1 MKKYILALFIIT
13 ALLINLTGCGGS
25 GSGNSAAGPE
35 NGGMATVRVNLN
47 QDGTAVKDV
56 EAVALYTPAAALRE
70 GVNSYENLSLGA
82 RAAVGPSN
90 TDGVYKPAS
99 VNSDGTHEFNVP
111 AGDYTLLASKGNTR
125 AVLTGI
131 RAASGDEPLL
141 VTSLTPTGSVLGK
154 VVDSASKAV
163 AGAMVYLVD
172 TSCVAFSGADGSFEM
187 TGVPTNTAFK
197 ISAIYS
203 ADNKQLVAATEDVK
217 VDSSLTATLKNN
229 IVVKENTVKT
239 MNITGS
245 IVDTKGNGLASK
257 AIMAMNGTIMS
268 VGLSDNTGKFSI
280 PVTVAG
286 TYKVAALN
294 AATPAA
300 QTVTVSSS
308 DVAVSENFVV
318 AGAGKLASIKG
329 KITLD
334 TTRDTTNFSKAYID
348 SFLIRLVGSGTYY
361 ATTTKVNFD
370 YNNLSNSGVTFDFTG
385 IPAGKYGILVD
396 PSANGFFGSVG
407 NITVAEGQ
415 VLDISS
421 SNPINVKYINPSF
434 NISWRDTNSLSYD
447 EYLPWMDT
455 TDNTTIASHFNNAVL
470 RCCRKEYNMLIGLPT
485 PTITGGGATNVNA
498 LFDFTNDPTV
508 ASNTFDCVFSM
519 YNTWSDPNTGLS
531 GTLIAESRVLTHT
544 VDGQL
549 LDGDLSF
556 VCFNNMPCRIVRD
569 SDGGFTTIENHFAR
583 YFSTVEEIL
592 SDSPTKAFNLT
603 SVDNM
608 NNPHILGKRYQ
619 TTVYHDNQGYHAK
632 IYTVNSENIVSD
644 TPIKTID
651 MGDGITY
658 NNDITYN
665 HGCMAV
671 DKSGNVY
678 AALFSIDN
686 VNANP
691 PVFKY
696 DIYKL
701 SNNASEINEPVASFL
716 VGACNNIPDIRRFN
730 CLNDGR
736 FYIETTVNQDSLYYS
751 LIISGDTTEVS
762 ANSDRICCITDKY
775 GYMYRLQKEFVG
787 GAEYWYLIKVSSL
800 DGKVL
805 AKSNGYQIND
815 LVDIAEDSNGNP
827 VCYYIYNG
835 Y

>member
-1 MKKYILALFIIT
+1 MKKYILTLFAIM
-13 ALLINLTGCGGS
+13 ALLVNLTGCGGS

-82 RAAVGPSN
+82 RAAVSPSN

-172 TSCVAFSGADGSFEM
+172 TSCVAFSAADGSFEM

-245 IVDTKGNGLASK
+245 IVDTKGNGLATK

-308 DVAVSENFVV
+308 DVAVSESFVI
-318 AGAGKLASIKG
+318 AATGKLASIKG

-415 VLDISS
+415 ALDISS
-421 SNPINVKYINPSF
+421 SDSIVVKYIKPSF
-434 NISWRDTNSLSYD
+434 YATWNADALTIR

-455 TDNTTIASHFNNAVL
+455 TKVASYFSNAVL
-470 RCCRKEYNMLIGLPT
+470 RYCRKDINTNIALPT
-485 PTITGGGATNVNA
+485 PGITGVDAQ
-498 LFDFTNDPTV
+498 FDFSNATV
-508 ASNTFDCVFSM
+508 ASNSFDCVFSM
-519 YNTWSDPNTGLS
+519 FNTWSDPNTGLS
-531 GTLIAESRVLTHT
+531 GTLITESEVLSHSSSD
-544 VDGQL
+544 VL
-549 LDGDLSF
+549 LKNCDIRF
-556 VCFNNMPCRIVRD
+556 VQINTQTDNVVKD
-569 SDGGFTTIENHFAR
+569 SDDSFTAVERWGETALYYTLEKAISGNPESISIAITTGFNIPKIIAKKFQTVVDFNSNTDELSAAIYSLNSSNTPTLVKTI
-583 YFSTVEEIL
+583 
-592 SDSPTKAFNLT
+592 NLGSGFQVNDDKYYNLGCM
-603 SVDNM
+603 SVD
-608 NNPHILGKRYQ
+608 K
-619 TTVYHDNQGYHAK
+619 A
-632 IYTVNSENIVSD
+632 
-644 TPIKTID
+644 
-651 MGDGITY
+651 
-658 NNDITYN
+658 
-665 HGCMAV
+665 
-671 DKSGNVY
+671 GNVY
-678 AALFSIDN
+678 TILISGDSS
-686 VNANP
+686 NA
-691 PVFKY
+691 FKY

-701 SNNASEINEPVASFL
+701 SNTDSEIKSVASGSL
-716 VGACNNIPDIRRFN
+716 GTSTELPDIMCFN

-736 FYIETTVNQDSLYYS
+736 FYFEVDMVDFSSAIVDVASGIVEKSYNNKRKCC
-751 LIISGDTTEVS
+751 LI
-762 ANSDRICCITDKY
+762 DKY
-775 GYMYRLQKEFVG
+775 GYMYRLQKDFEG
-787 GAEYWYLIKVSSL
+787 GSEIFHLIRTASL

-805 AKSNGYQIND
+805 DKSESSLITG
-815 LVDIAEDSNGNP
+815 LVAITEDSSGNQ
-827 VCYYIYNG
+827 VCYYTFTG